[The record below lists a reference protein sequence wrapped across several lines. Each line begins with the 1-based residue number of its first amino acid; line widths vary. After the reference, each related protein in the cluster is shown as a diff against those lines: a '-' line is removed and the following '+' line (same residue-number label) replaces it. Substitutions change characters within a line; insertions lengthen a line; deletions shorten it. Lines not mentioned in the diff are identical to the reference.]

1 MVTVSKIRFQKKGL
15 ETLLSPLECDILKVL
30 WKKNDAKVRDI
41 YKVVRKNRK
50 VALTSIAVILDR
62 LHKRNLV
69 ARKIESGIGGY
80 HYIYSAKI
88 SRNALEHSVIEKT
101 VNKLIESFGT
111 NAVNYFN
118 ERFKKKS

>member
-1 MVTVSKIRFQKKGL
+1 MVAVSKIRFQKKGL
-15 ETLLSPLECDILKVL
+15 ETLLSPLECDILEVL

-41 YKVVRKNRK
+41 YKIVRKKRK

-69 ARKIESGIGGY
+69 TRKIESGRGGY
-80 HYIYSAKI
+80 HYIYVARI
-88 SRNALEHSVIEKT
+88 SKDDFENSIIEKT
-101 VNKLIESFGT
+101 VNKLIESFGP

-118 ERFKKKS
+118 ERFKKKV